1 MTVLP
6 DSVANRIAE
15 ELTPTEGRVLDF
27 IVAFRDQYDRFPN
40 DHDMRG
46 EFASGSLQAVRY
58 HVDKLEKKG
67 WLAIRRMRSLAPGGR
82 VTHSD
87 RRVVSRYLC
96 KRG

>member
-27 IVAFRDQYDRFPN
+27 IVAFRDQYDHFPN

-58 HVDKLEKKG
+58 HVDKLE
-67 WLAIRRMRSLAPGGR
+67 RRRRRSSPACTTSPARRPVQEAPAAPEDNGG
-82 VTHSD
+82 
-87 RRVVSRYLC
+87 
-96 KRG
+96 